1 MTDAEIHTWR
11 RALAAAM
18 LGFFM
23 ISLDATAVN
32 VALTS
37 IGRSLH
43 EATAGLQWVVDGYT
57 LPFAALLVSA
67 GAVSDRFGA
76 RRVFCLGLAG
86 FTVASVV
93 CGLAPALWLLVGGRM
108 VAGGAAAA
116 MLPAS
121 LALVR
126 QARSDPAARARS
138 IAVWSSGGAAAIAA
152 GPVLGGILTAAAGW
166 QAIFFLN
173 VPAGLIA
180 AALLAGV
187 PASPRRA
194 AALDPAG
201 QVTAAVGL
209 GALAFG
215 VIDGGASG
223 FAGIPV
229 LAALAVAA
237 VALASFAVAES
248 RTAQPAVPLAL
259 LRSPAVAACLL
270 TGFSINASFYGIAF
284 VLSLYFQRVL
294 GYSAIGAG
302 LLFLPMTGLLTA
314 ANLASARVAAR
325 RGHLLPIRL
334 GLCTGTAGML
344 ALAFAPGLPA
354 LEIALVPAG
363 AGLGFALPSL
373 TFQLLDA
380 LPAGQAGLAGGLFNA
395 ARQTGGALAV
405 AVFGVL
411 VSGPSGSF
419 AAGMRASMLIGAA
432 LLAASTAAL
441 LAAARRRVRRRVP
454 ALS

>member
-1 MTDAEIHTWR
+1 MTDTELHTWR

-43 EATAGLQWVVDGYT
+43 GTTAGLQWVVDGYT

-86 FTVASVV
+86 FTVASVA
-93 CGLAPALWLLVGGRM
+93 CGLAPSLWLLIGGRV

-126 QARSDPAARARS
+126 QARCDPAARARA

-152 GPVLGGILTAAAGW
+152 GPVLGGVLTAAAGW

-180 AALLAGV
+180 AALLARV

-215 VIDGGASG
+215 VISGGASG
-223 FAGIPV
+223 YASAPV

-237 VALASFAVAES
+237 VALVSFAVAES
-248 RTAQPAVPLAL
+248 RTAQPAVPLPL

-334 GLCTGTAGML
+334 GLCTGIAGML

-419 AAGMRASMLIGAA
+419 AAGMRASMLIGAV
-432 LLAASTAAL
+432 LLAGSTAAL
-441 LAAARRRVRRRVP
+441 LTAARTRVP

>member
-1 MTDAEIHTWR
+1 MTETEMHAWR

-43 EATAGLQWVVDGYT
+43 GTTAGLQWVVDGYT

-67 GAVSDRFGA
+67 GAVADRFGA
-76 RRVFCLGLAG
+76 RRLFCLGLAG
-86 FTVASVV
+86 FTVASPA
-93 CGLAPALWLLVGGRM
+93 CGLAPTLWLLVASR
-108 VAGGAAAA
+108 VAAGGAAAA

-126 QARSDPAARARS
+126 QARPEPSARARA
-138 IAVWSSGGAAAIAA
+138 IAVWTAGGAAAIAA

-173 VPAGLIA
+173 VPAALTA
-180 AALLAGV
+180 AVLLARV
-187 PASPRRA
+187 PASARRA
-194 AALDPAG
+194 APLDPAG
-201 QVTAAVGL
+201 QVTAAAGL
-209 GALAFG
+209 AALAFG
-215 VIDGGASG
+215 VIYGGA
-223 FAGIPV
+223 AGYAAAPV
-229 LAALAVAA
+229 LAALAVALL
-237 VALASFAVAES
+237 ALAVFVIVES
-248 RTAQPAVPLAL
+248 RTAQPMVPLPL

-270 TGFSINASFYGIAF
+270 TGFSVNAGFYGIAF
-284 VLSLYFQRVL
+284 VLSLYFQRAL

-302 LLFLPMTGLLTA
+302 LLFLPMTGLLTVA
-314 ANLASARVAAR
+314 SLMSARVAAR

-334 GLCTGTAGML
+334 GLSAGTIGML
-344 ALAFAPGLPA
+344 ALAFSPSLPA

-373 TFQLLDA
+373 TFQLLDS

-395 ARQTGGALAV
+395 VRQTGGALAV

-411 VSGPSGSF
+411 VSGPAGSF
-419 AAGMRASMLIGAA
+419 AAGMRASMLIGAV
-432 LLAASTAAL
+432 LLAGSTAAL
-441 LAAARRRVRRRVP
+441 LSTSRRRVP